1 MISTIATYL
10 RVSLLILGKNT
21 KTVQTSSV
29 RRSTAPVYNEA
40 FVFHTPLER
49 IKETDLIVSVMTYGD
64 NAGQSKTLGKI
75 VVGPKA
81 ENHLGRKHWE
91 AMLTSPRKPVAQW
104 HSLNEST

>member
-1 MISTIATYL
+1 M
-10 RVSLLILGKNT
+10 SLLILGKSM

-49 IKETDLIVSVMTYGD
+49 IKETDIVVSVMTYGD
-64 NAGQSKTLGKI
+64 SSGQSKSLGKVI
-75 VVGPKA
+75 VGPKS
-81 ENHLGRKHWE
+81 ENNLGRKHWE

-104 HSLNEST
+104 HALSEST